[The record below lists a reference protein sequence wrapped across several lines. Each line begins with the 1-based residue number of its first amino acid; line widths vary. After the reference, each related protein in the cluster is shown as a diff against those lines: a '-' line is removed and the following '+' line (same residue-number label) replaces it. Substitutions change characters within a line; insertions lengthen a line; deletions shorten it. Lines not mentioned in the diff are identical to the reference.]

1 MKNLLKDPLSVVIVT
16 VFVVLTTS
24 FIGYLIYNHV
34 SENRRY
40 VRDGIE
46 TQAILTDLWQQQH
59 HSTGTRPRTSYTY
72 HGRVEFTV
80 DGERTQATGDI
91 SSRFYRTQEIGNPL
105 TITYLASDPAQV
117 RIDPRYLTR
126 QVGLF
131 WVLLLFLAAGVFY
144 QARSE
149 KPRAAAASARPIPP
163 QKTGTVQTPRWAKI
177 GSALLLIAFFAS
189 FFTLS
194 IWLKNAV
201 EDATFQTIG
210 WFSMPLSLVAYFIP
224 QLIFGFSN
232 VAMSAYV
239 ARHYRR

>member
-1 MKNLLKDPLSVVIVT
+1 MKRLLKDPLSLVIIT
-16 VFVVLTTS
+16 VFVVLTTG
-24 FIGYLIYNHV
+24 FIGYLVHNHLA
-34 SENRRY
+34 ENRLFKTQG
-40 VRDGIE
+40 VE
-46 TQAILTDLWQQQH
+46 TQATLIDMWEQEH
-59 HSTGTRPRTSYTY
+59 HTTGTRPRTSYTY
-72 HGRVEFTV
+72 HARVEFPL
-80 DGERTQATGDI
+80 DGQTIRASAQVSA
-91 SSRFYRTQEIGNPL
+91 RFQTITEIGAIIPV
-105 TITYLASDPAQV
+105 TYIASDPEHV

-126 QVGLF
+126 QVGFF

-149 KPRAAAASARPIPP
+149 RPRTMAKSKPLPP
-163 QKTGTVQTPRWAKI
+163 QPTRTVQTPRWAKI
-177 GSALLLIAFFAS
+177 GSAALMIAFFVS

-232 VAMSAYV
+232 VAMSGYV
-239 ARHYRR
+239 ARRYRS